1 MNRTLMLV
9 MCDFLLLSM
18 LALAR
23 FDPPQEKPEPELDA
37 TASSATAEAELIELL
52 EESLQAEQGSRENLS
67 SDLQETRETLE
78 EKARLLEEREAA
90 LAATMANLEQTSAE
104 AEALARAK
112 AEVEARQSEIAAE
125 REQLAQRFEAT
136 REELQK
142 ASEERVQLANTLGTV
157 KEERSISEER
167 LKQTEKELRE
177 REAQL
182 ARREAELRE
191 AEEEKARLAREQAE
205 LNKALEVAQTERRL
219 LSENLTKEQREKA
232 QAFARTERLTEN
244 VGVLG
249 QGVSQLGQGVTQLG
263 QGVSQIGQEV
273 TTISRSSEEIKKEM
287 EAARPRTMSEIFTRF
302 QENRATIRFTSQER
316 GLLGGTVQRSY
327 ESRSILVTGQ
337 DGNYYLVTHSNNS
350 PFSFSKSARVER
362 ASLSIGTGSERM
374 PINQIGFLASDPR
387 LIFIP
392 LPKIFAENSG
402 LEAFPL
408 ALQPERWEEA
418 VLIKNDESNFGR
430 TEFRRLT
437 SSARFLKM
445 ERPALGELFADFA
458 ASRGDLAFTK
468 NSQFIGLLT
477 DTRHAV
483 VIDDFVAS
491 AVLDLGN
498 RFDSEKARETID
510 RLKDRVRRL
519 PDEVR

>member
-1 MNRTLMLV
+1 MNKTLMLV
-9 MCDFLLLSM
+9 ICDFLLLSM

-67 SDLQETRETLE
+67 SDLQETRESLE

-90 LAATMANLEQTSAE
+90 LAETMTNLQQTSAE
-104 AEALARAK
+104 AEALAEAK
-112 AEVEARQSEIAAE
+112 AEIEARQSEIAAE

-142 ASEERVQLANTLGTV
+142 ASEERVQLANTLGAV

-182 ARREAELRE
+182 ARREAELRA

-205 LNKALEVAQTERRL
+205 LSKALEVAQTEQRL
-219 LSENLTKEQREKA
+219 LAENLTKEQREKA
-232 QAFARTERLTEN
+232 QAFARAERLTEN

-249 QGVSQLGQGVTQLG
+249 EGVTQLGQGVTQLG

-273 TTISRSSEEIKKEM
+273 DTISRSSEEIKKEM
-287 EAARPRTMSEIFTRF
+287 EAARPQTMSEIFTRF
-302 QENRATIRFTSQER
+302 QKNRATIRFTSQER
-316 GLLGGTVQRSY
+316 GLLGGTVSRSY

-350 PFSFSKSARVER
+350 PFSFSKSARVES
-362 ASLSIGTGSERM
+362 ASLTIGTGSERM
-374 PINQIGFLASDPR
+374 QINQIGFLASDPR

-402 LEAFPL
+402 LEIFPL
-408 ALQPERWEEA
+408 AQQPERWEEA

-458 ASRGDLAFTK
+458 VSRGDLAFTK

-491 AVLDLGN
+491 AVLDLGG
-498 RFDSEKARETID
+498 RFDAEAARSTIEEL
-510 RLKDRVRRL
+510 RDRVRQL
-519 PDEVR
+519 PSEVR